1 MLARCANASCDNPR
15 CARHQQERGEISFSL
30 HKYLRG
36 SCAIVEKSRTS
47 LPVQTMTVGALLGI
61 EPLTLRKSLGV
72 AIAMLGVFAALASGL
87 SAAPE
92 GAWRGEAI
100 MTGAALSSDTGR

>member
-1 MLARCANASCDNPR
+1 LRPPPK
-15 CARHQQERGEISFSL
+15 ERGEISFSL

-36 SCAIVEKSRTS
+36 SRAIVEKSRT

-72 AIAMLGVFAALASGL
+72 AIAMLSVFAALASGL

>member
-1 MLARCANASCDNPR
+1 
-15 CARHQQERGEISFSL
+15 
-30 HKYLRG
+30 
-36 SCAIVEKSRTS
+36 
-47 LPVQTMTVGALLGI
+47 MTVGALLGI

-100 MTGAALSSDTGR
+100 MTGLR

>member
-1 MLARCANASCDNPR
+1 MRSLKSHARC
-15 CARHQQERGEISFSL
+15 
-30 HKYLRG
+30 
-36 SCAIVEKSRTS
+36 T

>member
-1 MLARCANASCDNPR
+1 MRPPPT
-15 CARHQQERGEISFSL
+15 QERREISFSL

-36 SCAIVEKSRTS
+36 SCAIVEKSRTMA

>member
-1 MLARCANASCDNPR
+1 LRPPPK
-15 CARHQQERGEISFSL
+15 ERGEISFSL

-36 SCAIVEKSRTS
+36 SRAIVEKSRTMA

>member
-1 MLARCANASCDNPR
+1 
-15 CARHQQERGEISFSL
+15 
-30 HKYLRG
+30 
-36 SCAIVEKSRTS
+36 
-47 LPVQTMTVGALLGI
+47 MTVGALLGI
-61 EPLTLRKSLGV
+61 EPLTLRRLGV